1 MQPPSSSSRALEQAA
16 TEYHYQLD
24 GRTISYLLERRGLDE
39 DSVVGFHLGSVAKPL
54 PGHEAYRGR
63 LAIPYLTKTGVA
75 AMKFRCI
82 EDHECRDLQHG
93 KYMWPQGQRSHLYN
107 VLDTFKSSDVMAV
120 CEGELDTITVSSM
133 VGIPAVGV
141 AGVSHWKPFYRR
153 ILDGY
158 SRVLV
163 IADNDEREGRD
174 DNPGMDLARRILDEL
189 PQAEIVAL
197 PGGQDANSYVREQG
211 PAALRTLCRFDT
223 IETP

>member
-1 MQPPSSSSRALEQAA
+1 MLLVEAVEAYES
-16 TEYHYQLD
+16 QLD
-24 GRTISYLLERRGLDE
+24 ERTVSYLLDDRGLDE
-39 DSVVGFHLGSVAKPL
+39 DACLLNRLGTVVDPL

-82 EDHECRDLQHG
+82 ESHDCRENSHG
-93 KYMWPQGQRSHLYN
+93 KYMWPQGQKSHLFN
-107 VLDTFKSSDVMAV
+107 VLDTFKPSDVIAV
-120 CEGELDTITVSSM
+120 CEGEIDTITVSAM

-141 AGVSHWKPFYRR
+141 AGVSHWKPHYRR

-163 IADNDEREGRD
+163 IADNDEREGRE

-189 PQAEIVAL
+189 GQAEIVTL
-197 PGGQDANSYVREQG
+197 PGGSDANSFVLEKG
-211 PAALRTLCRFDT
+211 PSALRELCRLDT
-223 IETP
+223 IVTS